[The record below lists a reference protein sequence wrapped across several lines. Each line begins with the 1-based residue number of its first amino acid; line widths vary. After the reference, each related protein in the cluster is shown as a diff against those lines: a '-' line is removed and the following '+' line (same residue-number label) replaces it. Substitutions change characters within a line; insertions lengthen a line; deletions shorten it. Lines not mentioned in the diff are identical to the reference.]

1 MLVLAVTLAV
11 AALTAVGFF
20 ADRLQGGMQRDAWNA
35 RTLAAANQLEATV
48 REAGSQMRESYVRY
62 LTAYELARHHREELL
77 PLRTVISE
85 ETLLRYNGMFI
96 GVFELL
102 ADARDQI
109 DTVRAVISAEQQFWL
124 AEAALQS
131 AIVGRPTTGSP
142 DSLMRAP
149 AAADAAAH

>member
-1 MLVLAVTLAV
+1 
-11 AALTAVGFF
+11 
-20 ADRLQGGMQRDAWNA
+20 
-35 RTLAAANQLEATV
+35 
-48 REAGSQMRESYVRY
+48 MRESYVRY

-131 AIVGRPTTGSP
+131 AIVGRPTSGSP